1 MRGLYKES
9 HYMQKH
15 VVWASSLSLGL
26 EFRALNPE
34 PLHTLSPKDSERQR
48 PPNPSNK
55 FQMPDL
61 FPMTAFDLRL
71 MNSDCRLLSFMPEI
85 LQELNQLWIPCPC
98 LAT

>member
-34 PLHTLSPKDSERQR
+34 PLHTLSPKDSK
-48 PPNPSNK
+48 PPTESNR
-55 FQMPDL
+55 
-61 FPMTAFDLRL
+61 AAGAAAARL
-71 MNSDCRLLSFMPEI
+71 GQKEGPGPETENLSPK
-85 LQELNQLWIPCPC
+85 P
-98 LAT
+98 